1 MGEAGDKSGGSSQRR
16 RVCCWV
22 CAGLGFEWHQ
32 EFALQVLGGRS
43 VLNSA
48 QSRARGWEAAE
59 RWGRFRPSLRRPG
72 IPQKPLVPNSVG
84 GSGSLLKSAW
94 FATHVAFEVRSLP
107 RVAGEKILAS
117 VPAFITG
124 LFLDTLSSPS

>member
-1 MGEAGDKSGGSSQRR
+1 MGAVQTEFEEARDTS
-16 RVCCWV
+16 
-22 CAGLGFEWHQ
+22 
-32 EFALQVLGGRS
+32 
-43 VLNSA
+43 
-48 QSRARGWEAAE
+48 EAA
-59 RWGRFRPSLRRPG
+59 GVKLCRREWEF
-72 IPQKPLVPNSVG
+72 
-84 GSGSLLKSAW
+84 KSAW